1 MYHSHRTYTKR
12 IPEREK
18 KVSVE
23 AIRELDEFHFSL
35 LYIAINLIPIMMQR
49 YLSRRCVTIPM
60 LRAAAAHR
68 AANKGCE
75 VRPRGEA
82 EKYGRSHL
90 ACTALIPEVI

>member
-1 MYHSHRTYTKR
+1 
-12 IPEREK
+12 
-18 KVSVE
+18 
-23 AIRELDEFHFSL
+23 
-35 LYIAINLIPIMMQR
+35 MQR

-82 EKYGRSHL
+82 ENTEGPAS
-90 ACTALIPEVI
+90 CTALIPSYLSATRCATLARADYIKWLVKRSA